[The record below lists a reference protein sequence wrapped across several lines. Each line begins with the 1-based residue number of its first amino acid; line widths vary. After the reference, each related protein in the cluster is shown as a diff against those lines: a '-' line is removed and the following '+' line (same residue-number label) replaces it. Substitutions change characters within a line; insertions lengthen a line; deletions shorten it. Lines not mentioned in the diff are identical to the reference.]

1 MYREAIERQ
10 LPGQKDRWVEE
21 LMARRK
27 QIGEPVFGVNKRVF
41 GFRRGRFWGLE
52 KVRAAW
58 YGVCLVFNLR
68 KLYRMWLEGKWQLA

>member
-10 LPGQKDRWVEE
+10 LKRQKDRWVEE
-21 LMARRK
+21 HMARPK

-52 KVRAAW
+52 KGRANGMGCVW
-58 YGVCLVFNLR
+58 C
-68 KLYRMWLEGKWQLA
+68 